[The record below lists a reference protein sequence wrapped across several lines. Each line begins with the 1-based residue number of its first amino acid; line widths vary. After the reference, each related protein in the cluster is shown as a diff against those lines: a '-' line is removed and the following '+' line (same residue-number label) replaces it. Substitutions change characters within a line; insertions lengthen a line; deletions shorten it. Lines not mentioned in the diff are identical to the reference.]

1 MALDTSGNEKVD
13 FVWGNMAIQP
23 WNRSGSGA
31 AVEVVAANA
40 DQNKGWSGYSVYP
53 SGDLQRQQT
62 ITLNNGIV
70 QENLDADSHDV
81 ATWLWS
87 DYPGFVPNVGYQ
99 D

>member
-1 MALDTSGNEKVD
+1 MALDTSGNERVD

-23 WNRSGSGA
+23 SNRPGTGA
-31 AVEVVAANA
+31 PEVVVASNV
-40 DQNKGWSGYSVYP
+40 DQNKGWSGWSVYP

-70 QENLDADSHDV
+70 QADLDADSHDIS
-81 ATWLWS
+81 TWLWS
-87 DYPGFVPNVGYQ
+87 NYPSYEPNTGYW